1 MKVGLA
7 ALKEKKGGT
16 EKVKPSVLEGIVRF
30 RNEKGESYAGKF
42 LQRLLALTFIKAGFD
57 VEAEYSVEGPD
68 ILVGPF
74 QIEVKTTTSEPFT
87 IEKKD
92 ARDIRQAVKKGKT
105 PVLALLE
112 CSSFRGWT
120 IVYAEGLTEG
130 SFSRKDL
137 ALRRIPDL
145 ERKINDH
152 FDDVVEAWIPKLE
165 RDPDRAFEEMDVRR
179 RMGQWHP

>member
-1 MKVGLA
+1 MKVALA
-7 ALKEKKGGT
+7 ASKEKKGRT
-16 EKVKPSVLEGIVRF
+16 DKVKPSVLEEIGRF
-30 RNEKGESYAGKF
+30 RKEKGESYAGKF

-57 VEAEYSVEGPD
+57 VEAEHSVEGPD
-68 ILVGPF
+68 LLVGRF

-92 ARDIRQAVKKGKT
+92 ARDIRQAIEKEKT

-120 IVYAEGLTEG
+120 LVYAEGLSEG

-137 ALRRIPDL
+137 ALRRISEL

-152 FDDVVEAWIPKLE
+152 FDDVVEAWMPNLE
-165 RDPDRAFEEMDVRR
+165 RDPESAFEEMDAKRR
-179 RMGQWHP
+179 KGQWHP